1 MGKRAILI
9 VGLPGSGKTF
19 LGKRFESKGFYL
31 IDDPKDLEFLRCGKD
46 KIVIADPHLCC
57 ERNRILAIDRLKSLG
72 YHVKVLYFENR
83 PDKCKKLITRRND
96 GRIVNG
102 FASFDYVVP
111 KGVKVISIYEIDY

>member
-31 IDDPKDLEFLRCGKD
+31 VDDPKDLTFLQRAKD
-46 KIVIADPHLCC
+46 KIVITDPHLCSVK
-57 ERNRILAIDRLKSLG
+57 NRSFAIDTLKKLG

-83 PDKCKKLITRRND
+83 PDKCKKLIKHRND

-102 FASFDYVVP
+102 FESFNYVIP
-111 KGVKVISIYEIDY
+111 DGVKVMSIFEF